1 MLSKVKQYIDYN
13 LHPKTRN
20 DLNLMKESLEQ
31 VPSINEILS
40 KLCLTKDEYY
50 KCFFIPSDSDFQ
62 IHLERNPNACFV
74 INYFIKGL
82 QSRRANIAIQ
92 LVFNHHKTVT
102 YMCAYFSKTEDET
115 SEAMK

>member
-1 MLSKVKQYIDYN
+1 
-13 LHPKTRN
+13 
-20 DLNLMKESLEQ
+20 MKESFEQ

-50 KCFFIPSDSDFQ
+50 KCFFISRDSDFQ
-62 IHLERNPNACFV
+62 IHLERNPNVCFV

-82 QSRRANIAIQ
+82 QSWRANIATQ
-92 LVFNHHKTVT
+92 LVFNHQKTVT